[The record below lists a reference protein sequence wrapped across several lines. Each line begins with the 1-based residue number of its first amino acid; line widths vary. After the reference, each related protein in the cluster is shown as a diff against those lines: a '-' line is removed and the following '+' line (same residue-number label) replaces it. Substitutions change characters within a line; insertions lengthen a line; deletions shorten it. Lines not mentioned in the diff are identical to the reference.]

1 MRTNFATENRMH
13 YAIIAAGNGSRLASE
28 GILQPKPLVRIQGVP
43 MIERLMGIFA
53 RNNAESITVI
63 VNEDMTDVQEFVRSW
78 ASEKQL
84 KSLGIGRF
92 KLVVKSTPSS
102 MHSFYE
108 LSKVIDAPHVCLTT
122 VDTIFTP
129 QDFSL
134 FINSAERLLEADFL
148 GKATENKCDGV
159 FAVTRYIDDEKPL
172 FVEVEDPSLQK
183 SQIIGFHDKGDF
195 PLVSGGIYVL
205 NTRKAFSV
213 LEKCIEEGQ
222 TRMRNFQR
230 ALINSGLKIEAHVF
244 DKIMD
249 VDHASDIQKAEKF
262 LSSEKFERTNEIGEI
277 QKKRVLLVSRDP
289 KYSPNNV
296 EKDSR
301 ILKLVSEKIEAAN
314 KNLEIEILSEDSI
327 SENLNSQYSVV
338 TGMARSTNAIQTLSN
353 YISESQDRIL
363 SYNIRGIQKFYGSRY
378 SVFRQLKKKGVRIP
392 ILQSV
397 TTPLWIK
404 KFHADE
410 VQDDDVTFCD
420 SSREVILM
428 QHVHGDL
435 IKVYAVVN
443 GKNKIEFLRWFY
455 PQEDGYTKFGHEEHN
470 DTLKY
475 WPFEQSRLA
484 TIAKKIK
491 TTVGL
496 QFFGFD
502 AIIDKNGEIWVI
514 DINDWPSYSKYQDEA
529 AESIARTILSDIKTL

>member
-1 MRTNFATENRMH
+1 
-13 YAIIAAGNGSRLASE
+13 
-28 GILQPKPLVRIQGVP
+28 
-43 MIERLMGIFA
+43 MIERLMKIFA

-78 ASEKQL
+78 ASENNL
-84 KSLGIGRF
+84 KSLGIGGF

-134 FINSAERLLEADFL
+134 FINSAERLLETDFL

-172 FVEVEDPSLQK
+172 FVEVENPQEQK

-205 NTRKAFSV
+205 NTKKAFSV

-230 ALINSGLKIEAHVF
+230 ALINSGLKIVAHVF

-249 VDHASDIQKAEKF
+249 VDHASDILKAEKF
-262 LSSEKFERTNEIGEI
+262 LSSEKFERTKEIDEM

-296 EKDSR
+296 EKDFR

-314 KNLEIEILSEDSI
+314 KNLEIEIISEDSI
-327 SENLNSQYSVV
+327 SGNLNSQYSVV

-363 SYNIRGIQKFYGSRY
+363 SYNIRGIQKLYGSRY

-404 KFHADE
+404 KFHTDE

-435 IKVYAVVN
+435 IKVYAVVDS
-443 GKNKIEFLRWFY
+443 KNKIEFLRWFY

-475 WPFEQSRLA
+475 LPFEQSRLA

-502 AIIDKNGEIWVI
+502 AIIDKDGEIWVI